1 MTTALHADV
10 RAATRK
16 PRVNVSHHKSQVHR
30 ALPLPVLGRG
40 VHARCSP
47 SRRETGRGRLRKNE
61 AGKAVRVSR
70 RAQATTPRLSCA
82 ETNDNRITD
91 VRINII
97 RTRIMHGRSSAA
109 SARKIATRLFT
120 HIPEYPHPGLEPGPR
135 PNSLLFLRTNSTTK
149 LSVFDAAR
157 RAPAVDACSFTWS
170 ARGDTFRQAKAA
182 STPTRPA
189 RPRPPLAQSA
199 ATDATRGRAALEL
212 GASVGCKP
220 QNLSCAARQT

>member
-120 HIPEYPHPGLEPGPR
+120 HTPEYPHPGLEPGPR
-135 PNSLLFLRTNSTTK
+135 PNSLLFLERIRRRSYPF
-149 LSVFDAAR
+149 SMPPAAR
-157 RAPAVDACSFTWS
+157 RQLMLAHSRG
-170 ARGDTFRQAKAA
+170 ARGAIHFAKRRQQARPHGPHAPGPRWPRVLP
-182 STPTRPA
+182 PTRRAGAPPWSLVPA
-189 RPRPPLAQSA
+189 W
-199 ATDATRGRAALEL
+199 
-212 GASVGCKP
+212 CKP